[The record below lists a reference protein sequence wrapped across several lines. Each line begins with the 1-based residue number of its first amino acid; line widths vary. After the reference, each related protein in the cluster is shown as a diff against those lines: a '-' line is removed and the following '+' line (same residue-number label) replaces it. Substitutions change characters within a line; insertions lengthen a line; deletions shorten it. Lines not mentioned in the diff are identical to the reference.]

1 MKIQKQILYCFFSAL
16 ILLLSENCKSRNA
29 KWREALNA
37 QMAKEKD
44 LLPLDTS
51 IYGFMLSYHVPAMS
65 VTVGK
70 DSSIIYSKT
79 FGLANLSKQE
89 PADTESTFR
98 IIGLSTAITS
108 LAVSKLI
115 QQGKISYDSKVFG
128 EGGILSLGY
137 AHQSIPAF
145 TSEITIADL
154 LRMESGGWSGADD
167 YMINHKLRAGFANKD
182 SAISWV
188 LDDTAKRQ
196 KPGTVVNF
204 SFTGFFILGKVIEKL
219 TGEPYEKWIKENI
232 LSPIGIKRMQI
243 ANEESKIPHEVTYYN
258 DQSWPIYNGEIDEN
272 LHMAKA
278 DAAIGWIATSSDL
291 VRLMQACKQ
300 IDSSRKNKIFPSIKS
315 ANNNQL
321 YFPDWTYVADT
332 SNWWLQ
338 FLYYGS
344 SSVLVKSSKRY
355 YWAVLINTYR
365 PVEENE
371 FFNDLDSL
379 INGAMRNPDIISGS
393 KKRL

>member
-1 MKIQKQILYCFFSAL
+1 
-16 ILLLSENCKSRNA
+16 
-29 KWREALNA
+29 
-37 QMAKEKD
+37 MAGEKN

-70 DSSIIYSKT
+70 DNTIIYSKT
-79 FGLANLSKQE
+79 FGLANLSRKE

-108 LAVSKLI
+108 LAISKII

-128 EGGILSLGY
+128 EGGILGPGY
-137 AHQSIPAF
+137 GHKPIPGLV
-145 TSEITIADL
+145 SDITTADL

-167 YMINHKLRAGFANKD
+167 YIIDSRLRRGFANKD
-182 SAISWV
+182 SAISWI
-188 LDDTAKRQ
+188 LDDTSKRQ

-204 SFTGFFILGKVIEKL
+204 SYTGFFILGAVIEKV
-219 TGEPYEKWIKENI
+219 TGEPYEKWVKENI
-232 LSPIGIKRMQI
+232 LSPAGINNMQI

-278 DAAIGWIATSSDL
+278 DAALAWIATSGDL
-291 VRLMQACKQ
+291 VRLMQAYKQ
-300 IDSSRKNKIFPSIKS
+300 MDSSATNKIFPRIKS
-315 ANNNQL
+315 ANNQF
-321 YFPDWTYVADT
+321 YVPDWTYVADT

-344 SSVLVKSSKRY
+344 SSVLVKSSKGF
-355 YWAVLINTYR
+355 YWAILINTYR

-371 FFNDLDSL
+371 FFSDLDSI
-379 INGAMRNPDIISGS
+379 INRAIKNPDIFAAGRPNL
-393 KKRL
+393 KRWKPS